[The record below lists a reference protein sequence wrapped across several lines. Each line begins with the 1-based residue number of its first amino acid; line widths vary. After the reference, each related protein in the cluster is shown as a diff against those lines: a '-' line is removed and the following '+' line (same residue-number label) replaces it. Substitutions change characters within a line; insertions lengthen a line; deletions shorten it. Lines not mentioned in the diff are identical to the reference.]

1 MARLLEHQVKDILQG
16 EGFIIPARRLC
27 HTPDEVR
34 AACVELG
41 APVYV
46 KAQVLAGDRAAGG
59 GVRRCES
66 PDDAAATA
74 QALLGSQVQGLT
86 VDSLLVE
93 SATVGQWEGYAS
105 VALEENPPRRVL
117 RFSRTGGAGFDP
129 SQATVQL
136 DLVDAVEA
144 HRVRRALVA
153 AGTPSEELVRLTDA
167 LVRLA
172 QAAERWCAYTL
183 ELNPIVLTDD
193 GVVPLDAKADL
204 DDYSKALIPD
214 PSYMDHEEKDPRELA
229 ARVYQAGDHRGSL
242 RYVQLIPES
251 EGFGASR
258 VASHSVGGGES
269 MVVLDALDSVG
280 LHPTNYCDTSGSPSA
295 AKVATAATLVAGQSH
310 ISGLLFS
317 TCIAN
322 QPLSVTAEGL
332 LEGWRTVGWTGPTV
346 VRFAGNQADQAR
358 DMVRQW
364 AAEVGAPV
372 RVVGE
377 ETDEW
382 AAAQLLADLLD
393 ERRGS
398 TSGES
403 A

>member
-66 PDDAAATA
+66 PDDAAAAA

-144 HRVRRALVA
+144 VRKGGGVPVCVA
-153 AGTPSEELVRLTDA
+153 AVADRTGGKVDFGGLPFFAATDVVMESYEA
-167 LVRLA
+167 EACPLC
-172 QAAERWCAYTL
+172 QA
-183 ELNPIVLTDD
+183 
-193 GVVPLDAKADL
+193 GVPL
-204 DDYSKALIPD
+204 
-214 PSYMDHEEKDPRELA
+214 
-229 ARVYQAGDHRGSL
+229 
-242 RYVQLIPES
+242 
-251 EGFGASR
+251 
-258 VASHSVGGGES
+258 
-269 MVVLDALDSVG
+269 
-280 LHPTNYCDTSGSPSA
+280 
-295 AKVATAATLVAGQSH
+295 KVT
-310 ISGLLFS
+310 
-317 TCIAN
+317 
-322 QPLSVTAEGL
+322 
-332 LEGWRTVGWTGPTV
+332 
-346 VRFAGNQADQAR
+346 
-358 DMVRQW
+358 
-364 AAEVGAPV
+364 
-372 RVVGE
+372 
-377 ETDEW
+377 
-382 AAAQLLADLLD
+382 
-393 ERRGS
+393 
-398 TSGES
+398 
-403 A
+403 

>member
-1 MARLLEHQVKDILQG
+1 V
-16 EGFIIPARRLC
+16 
-27 HTPDEVR
+27 
-34 AACVELG
+34 
-41 APVYV
+41 
-46 KAQVLAGDRAAGG
+46 
-59 GVRRCES
+59 
-66 PDDAAATA
+66 
-74 QALLGSQVQGLT
+74 
-86 VDSLLVE
+86 LVE

-117 RFSRTGGAGFDP
+117 RFSRTGGTGFDP

-136 DLVDAVEA
+136 DLVDAVEP
-144 HRVRRALVA
+144 HRVRRALVR
-153 AGTPSEELVRLTDA
+153 AGTPSEELIRLTDA

-172 QAAERWCAYTL
+172 DAAQRWSAYTL
-183 ELNPIVLTDD
+183 ELNPIVLTEA

-204 DDYSKALIPD
+204 DDYSKALVPD
-214 PSYMDHEEKDPRELA
+214 PSYLDTEEKDPRERA
-229 ARVYQAGDHRGSL
+229 ARDYQATDHRGSL

-251 EGFGASR
+251 EGFAEDR

-269 MVVLDALDSVG
+269 MVVLDALDSVA
-280 LHPTNYCDTSGSPSA
+280 LQPTNYCDTSGSPSS
-295 AKVATAATLVAGQSH
+295 AKVAAAAALVAGQSH

-332 LEGWRTVGWTGPTV
+332 LEGWRSVGWVGPTV

-358 DMVRQW
+358 DMVREW
-364 AAEVGAPV
+364 AVQVGAPV

-382 AAAQLLADLLD
+382 MAAQLLADLLVECGRAKGTD
-393 ERRGS
+393 
-398 TSGES
+398 
-403 A
+403 AL